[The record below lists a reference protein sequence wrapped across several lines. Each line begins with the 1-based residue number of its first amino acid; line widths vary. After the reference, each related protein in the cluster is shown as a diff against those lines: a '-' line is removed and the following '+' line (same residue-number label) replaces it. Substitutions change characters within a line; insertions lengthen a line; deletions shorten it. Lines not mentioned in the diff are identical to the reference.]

1 MDRQIII
8 SVEPRETRVGILEDN
23 KLQELLIER
32 MQEKTLVGNIYKGI
46 VRNVLPAIQAAF
58 VDIGFGK
65 NGFLHVS
72 DITNEVSACREI
84 AGEDVE
90 GLGVTG
96 KDQKRESID
105 KILQNGQEV
114 LVQIIKEP
122 IGTKGVRLSSNIS
135 IAGRHLVMMPGARQ
149 IGISRRI
156 ADFAERRR
164 LRTILKQLSIPK
176 DMGFIVRTVGQ
187 GATQEEFE
195 KDIRYLVDLWQGIQR
210 QITAAPCPSLIHEE
224 LSLILRVL
232 RDLLTEDVSTI
243 VVDSKDEYQNVQ
255 RFVTA
260 LMPNMEA
267 KISYH
272 GGREHIFD
280 CYGID
285 KEIEKAQRRKVW
297 LKCGGYIVIEQTEA
311 MVVIDVNSG
320 RCLDKKNLD
329 DTILETNLQ
338 AADEASRQIR
348 LRNIGGIIIIDFIDM
363 RQRRHQRMVEKA
375 MEKAVKR
382 DKAKTNIFPISP
394 LGILQMTRE
403 RVKESLSE
411 AVYEGCPYCGGFG
424 RVKSVE
430 SMSIE
435 AQRLIK
441 LALRKN
447 RHFRRMPLRILAHP
461 NVIKRL
467 EGEDREAVREL
478 EKQFR
483 GAVSFEPRE
492 DFHIETVRI
501 QNERTGRPVGD
512 QPQGREE

>member
-8 SVEPRETRVGILEDN
+8 SVEPRETRVGIMEDG

-32 MQEKTLVGNIYKGI
+32 EQEKTLVGNIYRGV

-58 VDIGFGK
+58 VDIGLGR

-90 GLGVTG
+90 GLGVTS
-96 KDQKRESID
+96 KDAKRESID
-105 KILQNGQEV
+105 KMLHKGQEI

-135 IAGRHLVMMPGARQ
+135 LAGRYLVMMPGARQ

-156 ADFAERRR
+156 ADYAERRR
-164 LRTILKQLSIPK
+164 LRHILRQVNTPNDL
-176 DMGFIVRTVGQ
+176 GFIVRTVGQ
-187 GATQEEFE
+187 GASQEEFE
-195 KDIRYLVDLWQGIQR
+195 KDVRYLSDLWAGIQR
-210 QITAAPCPSLIHEE
+210 QIPASPCPSLIHEE
-224 LSLILRVL
+224 LNLILRVL
-232 RDLLTEDVSTI
+232 RDVLTEDVSKI
-243 VVDSKDEYQNVQ
+243 IIDSRDEYKNIQ
-255 RFVTA
+255 RFVNA

-267 KISYH
+267 TIVYH
-272 GGREHIFD
+272 SGRDHVFD
-280 CYGID
+280 SSGIE

-297 LKCGGYIVIEQTEA
+297 LKCGGYLIIDQTEA

-329 DTILETNLQ
+329 DTILETNMQ
-338 AADEASRQIR
+338 AAEEACRQIR

-363 RQRRHQRMVEKA
+363 HLKRHQRMVEKA
-375 MEKAVKR
+375 VLKAVNR
-382 DKAKTNIFPISP
+382 DKAKTNIFPISQ

-411 AVYEGCPYCGGFG
+411 AVYEACPYCSGGG
-424 RVKSVE
+424 RVKSAT

-441 LALRKN
+441 LALRSS
-447 RHFRRMPLRILAHP
+447 RRFLRLPIKVQAHP
-461 NVIKRL
+461 KVCERL
-467 EGEDREAVREL
+467 QKEDREAVQEL
-478 EKQFR
+478 TQRYR
-483 GAVSFEPRE
+483 GVVTFEPRE
-492 DFHIETVRI
+492 DLHVENIKLI
-501 QNERTGRPVGD
+501 NERTGRLIQV
-512 QPQGREE
+512 